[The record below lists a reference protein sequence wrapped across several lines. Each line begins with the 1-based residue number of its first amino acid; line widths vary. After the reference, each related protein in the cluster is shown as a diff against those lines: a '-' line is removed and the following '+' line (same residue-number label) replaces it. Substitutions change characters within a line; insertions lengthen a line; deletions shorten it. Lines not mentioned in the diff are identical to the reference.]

1 MFLNLPKNLNKK
13 QTVGLCHWF
22 VVLAWDVLFDQSLI
36 ITIIILSQQSVIMVL
51 TVRCEIQSNIWHQAK
66 ITIRRTPF
74 SLSCLGDSAFIPSWF
89 QLGAWALVCR
99 NLCQRVGVRGYNGSL
114 YNKGMNYCS
123 RCAVYFHNE
132 GATHCFCCGSKLRY
146 KSRGAKKRKD
156 QEEVLQHGPMRR
168 I

>member
-1 MFLNLPKNLNKK
+1 
-13 QTVGLCHWF
+13 
-22 VVLAWDVLFDQSLI
+22 
-36 ITIIILSQQSVIMVL
+36 
-51 TVRCEIQSNIWHQAK
+51 
-66 ITIRRTPF
+66 
-74 SLSCLGDSAFIPSWF
+74 
-89 QLGAWALVCR
+89 
-99 NLCQRVGVRGYNGSL
+99 VRGYNGSL

-156 QEEVLQHGPMRR
+156 QGEVMQHELIRG

>member
-1 MFLNLPKNLNKK
+1 MYMCKDYGAKNRSTRRINYINTLFNLAL
-13 QTVGLCHWF
+13 
-22 VVLAWDVLFDQSLI
+22 D
-36 ITIIILSQQSVIMVL
+36 
-51 TVRCEIQSNIWHQAK
+51 K
-66 ITIRRTPF
+66 ITIRISF
-74 SLSCLGDSAFIPSWF
+74 SLLLGDSAFIPSWF

-156 QEEVLQHGPMRR
+156 QGAVMQHELIRG

>member
-1 MFLNLPKNLNKK
+1 M
-13 QTVGLCHWF
+13 
-22 VVLAWDVLFDQSLI
+22 
-36 ITIIILSQQSVIMVL
+36 
-51 TVRCEIQSNIWHQAK
+51 QSNRMILCICAKRYGAKNADTRRINYISTLFMIWLQAK
-66 ITIRRTPF
+66 ITIRISF
-74 SLSCLGDSAFIPSWF
+74 SLLLRDSAFIPSWF

>member
-1 MFLNLPKNLNKK
+1 MILCICAKIYGAKNRSTRRINYIS
-13 QTVGLCHWF
+13 T
-22 VVLAWDVLFDQSLI
+22 LFI
-36 ITIIILSQQSVIMVL
+36 IWL
-51 TVRCEIQSNIWHQAK
+51 QAK
-66 ITIRRTPF
+66 ITIRISF
-74 SLSCLGDSAFIPSWF
+74 SLLLGDSAFIPSWF

-99 NLCQRVGVRGYNGSL
+99 NLCQRVGVKGYNGSL

-156 QEEVLQHGPMRR
+156 QGEVMQHELIRG